1 MIRAWFVPVLLA
13 ASLVLQAGCAAHA
26 TRTEPAADVIPNV
39 PVAAVT
45 SDRPRLHSTLP
56 GELRPFNDVEVQAR
70 VEGFVTRVL
79 VDRGSAVQ
87 AGDLLAVL
95 EAPDLVARRAAAE
108 QRYAAAS
115 AQRRQAEASLARD
128 QGTLERLQGAAHAMD
143 GAVAGNDLHI
153 AEEAVAAGH
162 ADVAA
167 RAAAEAASQ
176 RDLKAVE
183 AIEGYLRVLAPFHG
197 VIVRRNVSPGSLAGP
212 SKPALFELQQ
222 LDPLRLV
229 VDVPEAQAAGV
240 QVGQRLQ
247 FSVIAAPAD
256 QFQAT
261 VARIASS
268 LRPATRTMPVELDAP
283 NPGHRLAPG
292 MYAQVAWQAQRPYAT
307 LFVPSTAVMTN
318 TQNTF
323 VERVRHGVV
332 SWIPVRQGFANG
344 DQSEVFGELRAG
356 DMVVRNASEELRP
369 GNRVRLA
376 PNSPPTRPTPPLP

>member
-1 MIRAWFVPVLLA
+1 MTRIRQSLILTASAGLLA
-13 ASLVLQAGCAAHA
+13 ALTGCTASA
-26 TRTEPAADVIPNV
+26 TRTQ
-39 PVAAVT
+39 PVAEVVPGVAGATVV
-45 SDRPRLHSTLP
+45 SARPLLHSTLP

-79 VDRGSAVQ
+79 VDRGSHVQ
-87 AGDLLAVL
+87 AGELLAVL

-108 QRYAAAS
+108 QRLAAAS
-115 AQRRQAEASLARD
+115 AQRQQAEATLARD
-128 QGTLERLQGAAHAMD
+128 QGTLERLQGAARAMD

-153 AEEAVAAGH
+153 AEEAVAADR
-162 ADVAA
+162 ADVAS
-167 RAAAEAASQ
+167 RAAAEAATQ

-183 AIEGYLRVLAPFHG
+183 AVEGYLHVTAPFHG
-197 VIVRRNVSPGSLAGP
+197 VIVRRNASPGSLAGP

-261 VARIASS
+261 VARIADS

-283 NPGHRLAPG
+283 NADHHLAPG

-307 LFVPSTAVMTN
+307 LFVPSTAVMNN
-318 TQNTF
+318 TQNTV
-323 VERVRHGVV
+323 VERVRDGVV
-332 SWIPVRQGFANG
+332 NWVPVRQGFVNG
-344 DQSEVFGELRAG
+344 DQSEVFGDLRAG
-356 DMVVRNASEELRP
+356 DVVIRNASEELRP
-369 GNRVRLA
+369 GSRVRLQ
-376 PNSPPTRPTPPLP
+376 PN